1 MSYHS
6 THLYASSS
14 CHFTTTPSRYPTRI
28 KRTGGTWTEE
38 EDARL
43 FELVEALGDKQ
54 WVQVAN
60 GFNNVRDKKQ
70 CRERW
75 CNHVNP
81 RINNLPFSTMENI
94 YIVNF
99 YIRHGGLWAKMSKS
113 GQLINRPDNA
123 IKNHFNTNLLPI
135 YLELC
140 QEYNLAR
147 RRDENTIQQ
156 VESVL
161 SIAIES
167 KLTSYQAHGNKGV
180 KASRFLGA
188 VSGKIDRLIQ
198 TSSSSRNNSSS
209 NSATIMERRRRSYT
223 LQNIH
228 TASTHSLRGRSPTN
242 TIRPGW
248 KTASYE
254 GIPSLN
260 RDGLHRD
267 AFNRNGLSPLFGS
280 QWHLP
285 LNRAFFTSTSAEELG
300 GMDWS
305 DSEYSVPSPSMTRAT
320 SSHGYNESPSTS
332 SELSLAET
340 EERFQHSSSAQ
351 SIPKWYDS
359 NGNVLLPPLI
369 PSTLFAKLSCQDY
382 DEQQKALLRENKSRH
397 QREQKPRSLLFFP

>member
-1 MSYHS
+1 MSYHPA
-6 THLYASSS
+6 HPYASSS
-14 CHFTTTPSRYPTRI
+14 SSHSASISSSYPPRI

-60 GFNNVRDKKQ
+60 GFNNIRDKKQ

-81 RINNLPFSTMENI
+81 RINNSPFSTVENI

-113 GQLINRPDNA
+113 GQLPNRPDNA

-147 RRDENTIQQ
+147 RRDDNTIQE

-161 SIAIES
+161 SIAIQT
-167 KLTSYQAHGNKGV
+167 KLASYQVQGSKGV

-188 VSGKIDRLIQ
+188 SSGKIDRLVQ
-198 TSSSSRNNSSS
+198 PASPCVNN
-209 NSATIMERRRRSYT
+209 ATIMERRRRSNT

-228 TASTHSLRGRSPTN
+228 TSSNHSLRGVGLGSSPTGM
-242 TIRPGW
+242 IRPGW
-248 KTASYE
+248 KTASFE
-254 GIPSLN
+254 KIPS
-260 RDGLHRD
+260 
-267 AFNRNGLSPLFGS
+267 FNRGEGLSQSPPMGP

-285 LNRAFFTSTSAEELG
+285 QNRTFLTPTPVEEAG

-305 DSEYSVPSPSMTRAT
+305 GSDYSAPSPSMTRAT
-320 SSHGYNESPSTS
+320 SSHGCGESPSTS
-332 SELSLAET
+332 SELSLAEADD
-340 EERFQHSSSAQ
+340 RCDPHSQHQVS
-351 SIPKWYDS
+351 KWCDS
-359 NGNVLLPPLI
+359 RGNVLLPPPT

-382 DEQQKALLRENKSRH
+382 DEQQKALLTEMKPTRHERESPF
-397 QREQKPRSLLFFP
+397 QRPRSLLFSPR